1 MQFICLLQIKS
12 LLCKVLEKMDKEKII
27 NLKGSSIPYRIN
39 SSYCQLTS
47 NGKPYLFVFGG
58 YDDINDIFDD
68 RIYILDIEDQI
79 WLSSRSSG
87 IYRNGCAC
95 VPLDE
100 KGNILIIGGLLPEE
114 EYRECF
120 ERNEI
125 AKSVFQDCFV
135 LIYNINRDE
144 FNKEWNYKF
153 QENIL
158 NDSGFTESDWIQLN
172 RLERHSILLSTSS
185 NKIYISG
192 GVISDL
198 PYGMQKYMFVL
209 DYLRFKIQKL
219 SFCKKIEHEIM
230 EFDNKI
236 WSFGGL
242 NETMKNSFMNIQI
255 YDLLDGNV
263 NEINFNINNNTYI
276 SQNSKKKTSTISFK
290 KFFYNRISKN
300 QILITDLLN
309 SQFLVLNKDTF
320 KTYQV
325 PIQIEN
331 LYWLFVFSYKDNI
344 SIIGGKELNND
355 NNEVAYLNCM
365 VSIPLLKFGKINGDA
380 KMNNNLLLS
389 KFQNAYRNGDFVDF
403 KIKSNDNKEVNVHKL
418 FLLFQWPY
426 FENVIMSGMQ
436 ESQTNEMVI
445 DEPYTNIKMLIDY
458 LYTKTFPNLS
468 ITELLSFAHLIELYD
483 LSELKSI
490 IINRIYSFKIPT
502 NNLIEYWQLANL
514 LNSAFLKNYIKSI
527 IFNHWG
533 IVVRLPSF
541 KNLDKEQLL
550 DLVTSLD
557 LESQIVTG
565 KQVSTSLLVQ
575 NGSDSRVETN
585 QSHNTSIKIVTPEAQ
600 VNPSFDGTFCSP
612 GVVDYWT
619 PLEPNVSANDSS
631 SSDSYMID

>member
-1 MQFICLLQIKS
+1 
-12 LLCKVLEKMDKEKII
+12 MDMERII
-27 NLKGSSIPYRIN
+27 NLKGGSIPYRIN

-68 RIYILDIEDQI
+68 RIYILDIDNQL
-79 WLSSRSSG
+79 WLPSRVSG

-100 KGNILIIGGLLPEE
+100 KGNILIIGGLLPED
-114 EYRECF
+114 EYRECL
-120 ERNEI
+120 ERNGI
-125 AKSVFQDCFV
+125 AKLIFQDCFV

-144 FNKEWNYKF
+144 FNMEWDHKF

-172 RLERHSILLSTSS
+172 RLERHSIFLSTSS

-209 DYLRFKIQKL
+209 DYSKFSIQKL

-255 YDLLDGNV
+255 CDLLDGNV
-263 NEINFNINNNTYI
+263 NEINFNINNNTSI
-276 SQNSKKKTSTISFK
+276 LQNNKKKTSTISFK

-309 SQFLVLNKDTF
+309 SQFLVLNKDTL

-355 NNEVAYLNCM
+355 NNEVAYLDCM
-365 VSIPLLKFGKINGDA
+365 VSIPLAKFGKICGDT
-380 KMNNNLLLS
+380 KIDNSLLLS
-389 KFQNAYRNGDFVDF
+389 KFQNAYKNEHFVDF
-403 KIKSNDNKEVNVHKL
+403 KIKSNDNKEINVHKL

-426 FENVIMSGMQ
+426 FENMIMSGMQ
-436 ESQTNEMVI
+436 ESQTNEMFI
-445 DEPYTNIKMLIDY
+445 DEPYTNVKILIDY
-458 LYTKTFPNLS
+458 LYTKKFPNLS
-468 ITELLSFAHLIELYD
+468 ITELLSFGHLIELYD
-483 LSELKSI
+483 LPELKSI
-490 IINRIYSFKIPT
+490 IINRVYSLKIST
-502 NNLIEYWQLANL
+502 NNLIEYWQLANI
-514 LNSAFLKNYIKSI
+514 LNSPFLKNYIKSI
-527 IFNHWG
+527 IFNSWG
-533 IVVRLPSF
+533 IVVRLQSF

-550 DLVTSLD
+550 DLFASLD

-565 KQVSTSLLVQ
+565 NQVSNSLSVQ
-575 NGSDSRVETN
+575 TDSNGCIETN
-585 QSHNTSIKIVTPEAQ
+585 HPRSANMKTVTPEAQ
-600 VNPSFDGTFCSP
+600 LNPTFDGIFRSP